1 MVSISSR
8 KKVFLIRDLK
18 DYRNIELKYYVVAN
32 VAIIMC
38 LYGFSF
44 EEISIENIVAEIVKI
59 GLFSYI
65 LYVYIFI
72 IDSII
77 PSQLKY
83 RICYLFIFKQPG
95 CSIFTQIRNGKV
107 DPRFTRE
114 DAMTLYADIFSKI
127 DREQQIEQSDKRKRG
142 QVENSAWYRIYS
154 KYRNDDMIFT
164 ANRDYLLCRDLCITT
179 VLILIFYL
187 LSCIFLSNPYQ
198 CKVLIF
204 LVVEFIFTDLGFWY
218 RGKRLA
224 YNVISLDIS
233 KECKCECEYKCE
245 YKQQWRERAENTEEN
260 TGAGELR

>member
-1 MVSISSR
+1 M
-8 KKVFLIRDLK
+8 FLIRDLK

-127 DREQQIEQSDKRKRG
+127 DREQQIEQQREQQREQIEQNDKRKRE

-154 KYRNDDMIFT
+154 KYRDDDMIFT
-164 ANRDYLLCRDLCITT
+164 SNRDYLLCRDLCIAT

-233 KECKCECEYKCE
+233 KECKRERE
-245 YKQQWRERAENTEEN
+245 YKQQWSEKAENTEV
-260 TGAGELR
+260 GDLR